1 MTKPVFQLTVL
12 GSRGSMA
19 SGRADCL
26 LFGGDT
32 SCYMVRA
39 GDETVFLDGGS
50 GIVAAPASYPKP
62 PVILLT
68 HLHLDHVM
76 GLGMFPGFANR
87 AQKSTLYIPFCADAA
102 LAEAKMDRVFIPPVW
117 PLKLTEFEG
126 DLKILPMPKSLKIG
140 SLMVDSIPGS
150 HPDGCLVLRLRYL
163 GKTIIYATD
172 YEAAEPS
179 FSALSAFAEN
189 ADLLLYDAQ
198 FEEAEYE
205 SKRGFGHSTAAK
217 GLELM
222 TISGAKQL
230 LLIHHAPS
238 STDSMLLQREKKL
251 PNVNASYARE
261 GQTITLLGESGKSI
275 D

>member
-19 SGRADCL
+19 SGRADFA

-39 GDETVFLDGGS
+39 GDETVFLDAGS
-50 GIVAAPASYPKP
+50 GIVTAPASYPKP
-62 PVILLT
+62 PVILLS

-76 GLGMFPGFANR
+76 GLGMFPGLSNR
-87 AQKSTLYIPFCADAA
+87 SQKSTLYIPFCADAA

-117 PLKLTEFEG
+117 PLKLTELEG
-126 DLKILPMPKSLKIG
+126 DLMILPMPKSLKIG
-140 SLMVDSIPGS
+140 SLQVDSIPGC
-150 HPDGCLVLRLRYL
+150 HPDGCLVFRLRYL
-163 GKTIIYATD
+163 GKTIVYATD
-172 YEAAEPS
+172 FEASEPS
-179 FSALSAFAEN
+179 FSALTAFAEK

-198 FEEAEYE
+198 FDESEYE
-205 SKRGFGHSTAAK
+205 SRKGFGHSTAAK

-222 TISGAKQL
+222 QNSGAKQL
-230 LLIHHAPS
+230 LLVHHAPG
-238 STDSMLLQREKKL
+238 STDTVLLQREKKL

-261 GQTITLLGESGKSI
+261 GQTITLLGEP

>member
-1 MTKPVFQLTVL
+1 MTKPLFQLTVL

-19 SGRADCL
+19 SGRTDFS

-39 GDETVFLDGGS
+39 GDETVFLDAGS

-68 HLHLDHVM
+68 HMHLDHVM
-76 GLGMFPGFANR
+76 GLGMFPGLANR
-87 AQKSTLYIPFCADAA
+87 AQKSILYIPFCADAA
-102 LAEAKMDRVFIPPVW
+102 LAEAKMDRVFVPPVW

-126 DLKILPMPKSLKIG
+126 DLKVLPMPKTLKIG
-140 SLMVDSIPGS
+140 SLEIDSIPGS
-150 HPDGCLVLRLRYL
+150 HPDGCLVLRLRYM
-163 GKTIIYATD
+163 GKTIVYATD

-179 FSALSAFAEN
+179 FSALTAFAQN

-198 FEEAEYE
+198 FDEAEYE

-222 TISGAKQL
+222 FRSGAKQL
-230 LLIHHAPS
+230 LLVHHAPS
-238 STDSMLLQREKKL
+238 STDSILLQREKKL
-251 PNVNASYARE
+251 PNLDVSYARE
-261 GQTITLLGESGKSI
+261 GQTITLLGEP